1 MPLYVCSSPK
11 NLIAEDRKPAIAKE
25 LTHIHCDVTGAPS
38 SFVHIFFVNPDEEG
52 DGSVNLFGSIRGGRT
67 DDQKNEIISRM
78 TDAVSRIAD
87 LDPATVTMGT
97 VDVPAKWAMEGG
109 DIMPEPGEEDAW
121 FAAHA
126 AKAAKEAKAL
136 AS

>member
-1 MPLYVCSSPK
+1 MPLYLCSSPK
-11 NLIAEDRKPAIAKE
+11 NLIAEEHKPAIAKE

-38 SFVHIFFVNPDEEG
+38 SFVHVFFVSPEDAS
-52 DGSVNLFGSIRGGRT
+52 DGSVSLFGSIRGGRS
-67 DDQKNEIISRM
+67 DDQKEEIISR
-78 TDAVSRIAD
+78 TTGAVARIAA
-87 LDPATVTMGT
+87 LDPATVSMGT

-109 DIMPEPGEEDAW
+109 DIMPEPGEEAAW

-126 AKAAKEAKAL
+126 AKAATAA

>member
-1 MPLYVCSSPK
+1 MPLYLCSSPK
-11 NLIAEDRKPAIAKE
+11 NLIAEERKPAIAKE

-38 SFVHIFFVNPDEEG
+38 SFVHVFFVSPEDAS
-52 DGSVNLFGSIRGGRT
+52 DGTVSLFGSIRGGRS
-67 DDQKNEIISRM
+67 DDQKEEIISRM
-78 TDAVSRIAD
+78 TGAVARIAG
-87 LDPATVTMGT
+87 LDPSIVSMGT

-126 AKAAKEAKAL
+126 AKAAKETKAV
-136 AS
+136 AC

>member
-1 MPLYVCSSPK
+1 MPLYLCSSPK
-11 NLIAEDRKPAIAKE
+11 NLIAEERKPAIAKE

-38 SFVHIFFVNPDEEG
+38 SFVHVFFVTPDDASE
-52 DGSVNLFGSIRGGRT
+52 GSVSLFGSIRGGRS
-67 DDQKNEIISRM
+67 DDQKTQITSRM
-78 TDAVSRIAD
+78 SEAVARLAD
-87 LDPATVTMGT
+87 LDPSSVTMGT

-109 DIMPEPGEEDAW
+109 DIMPEPGEEAAW

-126 AKAAKEAKAL
+126 AKAA

>member
-1 MPLYVCSSPK
+1 MPLYLCSSPK
-11 NLIAEDRKPAIAKE
+11 NLIAENRKPVIAKE

-38 SFVHIFFVNPDEEG
+38 SFVHVFFVTSDDASEG
-52 DGSVNLFGSIRGGRT
+52 LVSLFGSIRGGRS
-67 DDQKNEIISRM
+67 DDQKTEITSRM
-78 TDAVSRIAD
+78 SAAVARLAD
-87 LDPATVTMGT
+87 LDPASVSMGT

-109 DIMPEPGEEDAW
+109 DIMPEPGEEAAW

-126 AKAAKEAKAL
+126 AKAA

>member
-1 MPLYVCSSPK
+1 MPLYLCSSPK
-11 NLIAEDRKPAIAKE
+11 NLIAEERKPAIAKE

-38 SFVHIFFVNPDEEG
+38 SFVHVFFVTPDEASE
-52 DGSVNLFGSIRGGRT
+52 GSVSLFGSIRGGRS
-67 DDQKNEIISRM
+67 DDQKTEITSRM
-78 TDAVSRIAD
+78 SGAVARLAG
-87 LDPATVTMGT
+87 LDPATVSMGT

-109 DIMPEPGEEDAW
+109 DIMPEPGEEAAW

-126 AKAAKEAKAL
+126 AKAA

>member
-1 MPLYVCSSPK
+1 MPLYLCSSPQ
-11 NLIAEDRKPAIAKE
+11 NLIAEECKPAIAKE

-38 SFVHIFFVNPDEEG
+38 SFVHVFFVTPEDASE
-52 DGSVNLFGSIRGGRT
+52 GSVSLFGSIRGGRS
-67 DDQKNEIISRM
+67 DDQKTEITTRM
-78 TDAVSRIAD
+78 SDAVARLAD
-87 LDPATVTMGT
+87 LDPASVSMGT

-109 DIMPEPGEEDAW
+109 DIMPEPGEEAAW

-126 AKAAKEAKAL
+126 AKAA

>member
-1 MPLYVCSSPK
+1 MPLYLCSSAK
-11 NLIAEDRKPAIAKE
+11 NLIAEERKPAIAKE

-38 SFVHIFFVNPDEEG
+38 SFVHVFFVAPDDASE
-52 DGSVNLFGSIRGGRT
+52 GSVSLFGSIRGGRS
-67 DDQKNEIISRM
+67 DDQKTAITSRM
-78 TDAVSRIAD
+78 SDAVARLAD
-87 LDPATVTMGT
+87 LDPATVSMGT

-109 DIMPEPGEEDAW
+109 DIMPEPGEEAAW

-126 AKAAKEAKAL
+126 AKAA

>member
-1 MPLYVCSSPK
+1 MPLYMCSSPK
-11 NLIAEDRKPAIAKE
+11 NLIAEECKSAIAQE

-38 SFVHIFFVNPDEEG
+38 SFVHVFFVTPEEG
-52 DGSVNLFGSIRGGRT
+52 SDQAVNLFGSIRGGRT
-67 DDQKNEIISRM
+67 DDQKTEITSRM
-78 TDAVSRIAD
+78 SDAVARLAG
-87 LDPATVTMGT
+87 LDPASVSMGT

-109 DIMPEPGEEDAW
+109 DIMPEPGEEAAW

-126 AKAAKEAKAL
+126 AKAAA

>member
-1 MPLYVCSSPK
+1 MPLYLCSSPK
-11 NLIAEDRKPAIAKE
+11 NLIAEERKPAIAKE

-38 SFVHIFFVNPDEEG
+38 SFVHIFFVNQDDEG
-52 DGSVNLFGSIRGGRT
+52 DGSVNLFGSIRGGRS
-67 DDQKNEIISRM
+67 DDQKTEITSRM
-78 TDAVSRIAD
+78 SAAVARLAD
-87 LDPATVTMGT
+87 LDPASVSMGT

-109 DIMPEPGEEDAW
+109 DIMPEPGEEAAW

-126 AKAAKEAKAL
+126 AKAA

>member
-1 MPLYVCSSPK
+1 MPLYLCSSPK
-11 NLIAEDRKPAIAKE
+11 NLIAEERKPAIAKE

-38 SFVHIFFVNPDEEG
+38 SFVHVFFVTPDDASE
-52 DGSVNLFGSIRGGRT
+52 GSVSLFGSIRGGRS
-67 DDQKNEIISRM
+67 DDQKTQITSRM
-78 TDAVSRIAD
+78 SEAVARFVD
-87 LDPATVTMGT
+87 LDPASVSMGT

-109 DIMPEPGEEDAW
+109 DIMPEPGEEAAW

-126 AKAAKEAKAL
+126 AKAA